1 MDVVLPDKAANLRV
15 NARSGGG
22 NVTVEL
28 GSGTTGSNIVD
39 ASSGAGNVVV
49 RIPNGMAARI
59 QATTGMGKVIIDP
72 QFSQID
78 KHTYQSPDFDS
89 AANKVEIT
97 AKSGAGNVSVSTTI

>member
-1 MDVVLPDKAANLRV
+1 
-15 NARSGGG
+15 
-22 NVTVEL
+22 
-28 GSGTTGSNIVD
+28 
-39 ASSGAGNVVV
+39 VVV